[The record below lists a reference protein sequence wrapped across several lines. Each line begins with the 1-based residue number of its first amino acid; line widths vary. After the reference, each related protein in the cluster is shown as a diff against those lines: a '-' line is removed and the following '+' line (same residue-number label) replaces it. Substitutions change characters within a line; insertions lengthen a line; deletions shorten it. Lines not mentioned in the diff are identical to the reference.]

1 MYCKHCG
8 FQLEAGAAACPN
20 CGTPSGMGSNFCG
33 NCGSPRM
40 EQDSFCSSCGMSFSQ
55 TGSVQDNYGQFQ
67 TVQPNQSYSASKNTQ
82 NFDFKAYFGE
92 WLENLKSVLD
102 IPDKTEMILRYASY
116 AASVLIFLFM
126 MFPVIAIHV
135 EVVFFEYNHGSNLFA
150 VSGFGAFMYV
160 LALLAS
166 LATFLPHVQK
176 FAQNNKKLVPFMYL
190 IVPLLELLGML
201 SMLIGVG
208 MTNGTVTAL
217 YGNLASVRL
226 GFMGWLILLITLAA
240 VGAAAY
246 HVIKYDLEY
255 MKENNPFVSTVQKP
269 RDTISDAMNNTYND
283 TVYRGDD
290 IKR

>member
-33 NCGSPRM
+33 NCGTPKAG
-40 EQDSFCSSCGMSFSQ
+40 EESFCSGCGQSFSQ
-55 TGSVQDNYGQFQ
+55 TVQNNYGQFP
-67 TVQPNQSYSASKNTQ
+67 TVQPYNAVQSNAQ
-82 NFDFKAYFGE
+82 GFDFKAYFNE
-92 WLENLKSVLD
+92 WLANVKGVLD
-102 IPDKTEMILRYASY
+102 IPDKTEMILRYTSY

-126 MFPVIAIHV
+126 MFPVISIHV
-135 EVVFFEYNHGSNLFA
+135 EAIFYEYNRGSNLFA
-150 VSGFGAFMYV
+150 VSGFGAFMYIF
-160 LALLAS
+160 ALLAS

-176 FAQNNKKLVPFMYL
+176 FAENNKKLVPFMYL

-208 MTNGTVTAL
+208 TTNAAAKAL
-217 YGNLASVRL
+217 LGDLINVRL

-240 VGAAAY
+240 VGAAVY
-246 HVIKYDLEY
+246 HVIRYDLEY
-255 MKENNPFVSTVQKP
+255 IKANNPFATTVQKP
-269 RDTISDAMNNTYND
+269 QDTITDAMNDRYQD